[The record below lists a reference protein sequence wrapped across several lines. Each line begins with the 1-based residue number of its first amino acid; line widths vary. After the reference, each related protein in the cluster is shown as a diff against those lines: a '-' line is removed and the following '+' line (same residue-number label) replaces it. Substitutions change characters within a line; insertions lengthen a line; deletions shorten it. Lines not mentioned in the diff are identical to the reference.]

1 MIEFR
6 PLRTKRLALTLQEI
20 AIGDAIS
27 LAAMPA
33 SMYEAQTTRFLSS
46 VISNAEAAT
55 PAHVTDPRAMTV
67 QERGFIVAHY
77 MAHVSESAPDF
88 LIGDGGRFSN
98 YLVGE
103 QQNVIPTYAAG
114 NVGGDAWTLVPL
126 VGAAAEA
133 IEELHGDIENRHGK
147 KIAGEYHWMMGSMA
161 SQLRKKDDVA
171 PDPVTDTAYSDW
183 LRERMLV
190 LSRYPESDF
199 VQMLVM
205 YRQAVRATRHFFNM
219 DINDDGI
226 VFLEE
231 VEKEAVAT
239 LPPARFPVSTC
250 LSDFALRMGGK
261 TTAASQ

>member
-1 MIEFR
+1 LIEFR

-27 LAAMPA
+27 LAKVPP
-33 SMYEAQTTRFLSS
+33 SMYEAQTTRFLCS
-46 VISNAEAAT
+46 VIKEAEAAT

-77 MAHVSESAPDF
+77 MAHVADSAPDF
-88 LIGDGGRFSN
+88 AIGDGRFSN
-98 YLVGE
+98 YLVG
-103 QQNVIPTYAAG
+103 QQQQVVPSFSAG
-114 NVGGDAWTLVPL
+114 NVGGDAWSLVPL

-133 IEELHGDIENRHGK
+133 IEELHGDVSNPHGE
-147 KIAGEYHWMMGSMA
+147 KITGEYHWMLGCMA
-161 SQLRKKDDVA
+161 SQLRKKDDTA
-171 PDPVTDTAYSDW
+171 PDPVVDTTYGDW
-183 LRERMLV
+183 LRERMLI

-205 YRQAVRATRHFFNM
+205 HRQAVRATRHFFNV

-239 LPPARFPVSTC
+239 LPPARFPVSSC
-250 LSDFALRMGGK
+250 LSDFSLRMGGK
-261 TTAASQ
+261 TPAASQ

>member
-27 LAAMPA
+27 LAKIPP

-46 VISNAEAAT
+46 VIRVAEAAT
-55 PAHVTDPRAMTV
+55 PAHITDPRAMTV
-67 QERGFIVAHY
+67 QERGFAVAHY
-77 MAHVSESAPDF
+77 MAHVAESAPDF
-88 LIGDGGRFSN
+88 MIGDGRFSN
-98 YLVGE
+98 YLVG
-103 QQNVIPTYAAG
+103 QQQHVVPTFAAG
-114 NVGGDAWTLVPL
+114 NVGGDVWSLVPL

-133 IEELHGDIENRHGK
+133 IEELHGDLQGIE
-147 KIAGEYHWMMGSMA
+147 GEYHWMLGCMA

-171 PDPVTDTAYSDW
+171 PDPVTDTAYGDW

-205 YRQAVRATRHFFNM
+205 YRNAVRATRHFFNV

-231 VEKEAVAT
+231 VEKEAVAK
-239 LPPARFPVSTC
+239 LPPARFPVSSC

-261 TTAASQ
+261 TPAVSQ

>member
-1 MIEFR
+1 LIEFR

-27 LAAMPA
+27 LAGIPS
-33 SMYEAQTTRFLSS
+33 SMYESQTSRFLSS
-46 VISNAEAAT
+46 VITQAEAAT

-67 QERGFIVAHY
+67 QERAFIVAHY

-88 LIGDGGRFSN
+88 FIGDGRFSN
-98 YLVGE
+98 YLVG
-103 QQNVIPTYAAG
+103 QQQHVVPTFVAG
-114 NVGGDAWTLVPL
+114 NVGGDAWSLVPL

-133 IEELHGDIENRHGK
+133 IEELHGDIPNRHGE
-147 KIAGEYHWMMGSMA
+147 KITGEYHWMLGCMA
-161 SQLRKKDDVA
+161 AQLRKKDDAA
-171 PDPVTDTAYSDW
+171 PDPVTDTEYSDW

-199 VQMLVM
+199 VQMLVL

-219 DINDDGI
+219 DINNDGI
-226 VFLEE
+226 VFPEE
-231 VEKEAVAT
+231 VAKEAVAT

-250 LSDFALRMGGK
+250 LSDFAIRMGGK
-261 TTAASQ
+261 TPAASQ

>member
-1 MIEFR
+1 LIEFR

-27 LAAMPA
+27 LASIPP
-33 SMYEAQTTRFLSS
+33 SMYESQTTRFLNG
-46 VISNAEAAT
+46 VIKQAEAAT
-55 PAHVTDPRAMTV
+55 PAHVTDPRSMTV
-67 QERGFIVAHY
+67 QERAFAVAHY
-77 MAHVSESAPDF
+77 MAHVSDSAPDF
-88 LIGDGGRFSN
+88 SIGDGRFSN
-98 YLVGE
+98 YLVGQ
-103 QQNVIPTYAAG
+103 QQNVVPTFAAG
-114 NVGGDAWTLVPL
+114 NVGGDAWSLVPL
-126 VGAAAEA
+126 IGAAAEA
-133 IEELHGDIENRHGK
+133 IEELHGDLQG
-147 KIAGEYHWMMGSMA
+147 IAGEYHWMLGCMA
-161 SQLRKKDDVA
+161 SQLRKKDDAA
-171 PDPVTDTAYSDW
+171 PDPVTDTTYGDW

-199 VQMLVM
+199 VQMLVL

-239 LPPARFPVSTC
+239 LPPARFPVSSC

-261 TTAASQ
+261 TSAVSQ

>member
-27 LAAMPA
+27 LASIPPT
-33 SMYEAQTTRFLSS
+33 MYESQTSRFLSS
-46 VISNAEAAT
+46 IIAQAEAAT

-67 QERGFIVAHY
+67 QERAFIVAHY

-88 LIGDGGRFSN
+88 FIGDGRFSN
-98 YLVGE
+98 YLVGQ
-103 QQNVIPTYAAG
+103 QQNVVPTFPAG
-114 NVGGDAWTLVPL
+114 SVGGDEWALVPL

-133 IEELHGDIENRHGK
+133 IEELHGDISNKHGE
-147 KIAGEYHWMMGSMA
+147 KITGEYHWMLGCMA
-161 SQLRKKDDVA
+161 SQLRKTDDA
-171 PDPVTDTAYSDW
+171 PPDPVTDMEYGDW
-183 LRERMLV
+183 LRARMHV
-190 LSRYPESDF
+190 IDRYPESDF
-199 VQMLVM
+199 VQLLVM
-205 YRQAVRATRHFFNM
+205 YREAVRATRHFFNV

-231 VEKEAVAT
+231 VAKEAVAT
-239 LPPARFPVSTC
+239 LPPARFPASSC

-261 TTAASQ
+261 TPAVSQ

>member
-27 LAAMPA
+27 LASIPP
-33 SMYEAQTTRFLSS
+33 SMYESQTTRFLTS
-46 VISNAEAAT
+46 VIKQAEAAT

-67 QERGFIVAHY
+67 QERGFAVAHY
-77 MAHVSESAPDF
+77 MAHVSDSAPDF
-88 LIGDGGRFSN
+88 SIGDGKFSN
-98 YLVGE
+98 YLVG
-103 QQNVIPTYAAG
+103 QQQTVMPAFAAG
-114 NVGGDAWTLVPL
+114 DVGGDAWSLVPL

-133 IEELHGDIENRHGK
+133 IEELHGDLQGIS
-147 KIAGEYHWMMGSMA
+147 GEYHWMLGCMA
-161 SQLRKKDDVA
+161 SQLRKKDDTA
-171 PDPVTDTAYSDW
+171 PDPVTDKGYSDW

-205 YRQAVRATRHFFNM
+205 YRQAARATRHFFNM

-226 VFLEE
+226 VFIEE

-239 LPPARFPVSTC
+239 LPPARFPVSSC
-250 LSDFALRMGGK
+250 LSDFSLRMGGK
-261 TTAASQ
+261 TPAASQ

>member
-27 LAAMPA
+27 LASIPP
-33 SMYEAQTTRFLSS
+33 SMYESQTTRFLKS
-46 VISNAEAAT
+46 VIKQAEAAT
-55 PAHVTDPRAMTV
+55 PIHVTDPRAMTV
-67 QERGFIVAHY
+67 QERAFSVAHY

-88 LIGDGGRFSN
+88 SIGDGRFSN
-98 YLVGE
+98 YLVG
-103 QQNVIPTYAAG
+103 QQQHVVPSFPAG
-114 NVGGDAWTLVPL
+114 NVGGDAWALVPL

-133 IEELHGDIENRHGK
+133 IEELHGDLAGIS
-147 KIAGEYHWMMGSMA
+147 GEYHWMLGCMA

-171 PDPVTDTAYSDW
+171 PDPVTDTAYGDW

-199 VQMLVM
+199 VQMLVL

-239 LPPARFPVSTC
+239 LPPARFPVSSC

-261 TTAASQ
+261 TSATRQ